1 MFTLI
6 LQQSHIFCTTTDYFI
21 ESDHPYANNFEYTWP
36 AISRPDATQMRLHF
50 TKVDLANYDNLI
62 LIDKDGKQLGQL
74 KYEKKED
81 YWTSWY
87 TGDTLK
93 IKLQTDGSY
102 TGYGFKIDQVETRTD
117 VAPSSDL
124 PESYHPYA
132 NNFEYT
138 WPAISR
144 PDATQMRLHF
154 TKVDLANYDNLILID
169 KDGKQLGQLKY
180 EKKEDYWTSW
190 YTGDTLKIKLQTD
203 GSYTGYGFKIDQVE
217 TRKGPTETPMDT
229 VVETPTETMVETPT
243 ETPAGKTE
251 VSSASVSLQGEKTN
265 VFIGEEIRLKL
276 SAVNL
281 ITKPIM
287 HVQVIIIPPSGMSVS
302 SSELVDSG
310 AGQYTT
316 TYDLEP
322 GKGKDIEVKILAN
335 QVGNFDVKG
344 RAVYYFGDNKKNTE
358 DYVLN
363 LPIQVEELDPKPT
376 PSTPEPTPS
385 TPGSP
390 GLGLSSLLFILMM
403 AFILKMKHT

>member
-1 MFTLI
+1 MSKMIILI
-6 LQQSHIFCTTTDYFI
+6 LAGMCLLTNFVMITATSTDYFI
-21 ESDHPYANNFEYTWP
+21 ESDHPYANNYEYMWP
-36 AISRPDATQMRLHF
+36 AISQPGATQMRLHF

-81 YWTSWY
+81 YWTDWY

-102 TGYGFKIDQVETRTD
+102 T
-117 VAPSSDL
+117 S
-124 PESYHPYA
+124 
-132 NNFEYT
+132 
-138 WPAISR
+138 
-144 PDATQMRLHF
+144 
-154 TKVDLANYDNLILID
+154 
-169 KDGKQLGQLKY
+169 
-180 EKKEDYWTSW
+180 
-190 YTGDTLKIKLQTD
+190 
-203 GSYTGYGFKIDQVE
+203 YGFKIDQVE
-217 TRKGPTETPMDT
+217 TRKDPT
-229 VVETPTETMVETPT
+229 ETPTETMVKTPTETMAETPT
-243 ETPAGKTE
+243 EKPE
-251 VSSASVSLQGEKTN
+251 VYSASVSLQGEKTN
-265 VFIGEEIRLKL
+265 VIIGEEIRLKL

-335 QVGNFDVKG
+335 HVGNFDVKG
-344 RAVYYFGDNKKNTE
+344 RAVYYFGDNKKNAE
-358 DYVLN
+358 DHALN

-385 TPGSP
+385 TPRSP

-403 AFILKMKHT
+403 AFIFKMKHT

>member
-1 MFTLI
+1 MSKMIILI
-6 LQQSHIFCTTTDYFI
+6 LAGMCLLTNFVMITATSTDYFI
-21 ESDHPYANNFEYTWP
+21 ESDHPYANNYEYMWP
-36 AISRPDATQMRLHF
+36 AISQPGATQMRLHF

-81 YWTSWY
+81 YWTDWY

-102 TGYGFKIDQVETRTD
+102 T
-117 VAPSSDL
+117 S
-124 PESYHPYA
+124 
-132 NNFEYT
+132 
-138 WPAISR
+138 
-144 PDATQMRLHF
+144 
-154 TKVDLANYDNLILID
+154 
-169 KDGKQLGQLKY
+169 
-180 EKKEDYWTSW
+180 
-190 YTGDTLKIKLQTD
+190 
-203 GSYTGYGFKIDQVE
+203 YGFKIDQVE
-217 TRKGPTETPMDT
+217 TRKDPT
-229 VVETPTETMVETPT
+229 ETPTETMVKTPTETMAETPT
-243 ETPAGKTE
+243 EKPE
-251 VSSASVSLQGEKTN
+251 VYSASVSLQGEKTN
-265 VFIGEEIRLKL
+265 VIIGEEIRLKL

-344 RAVYYFGDNKKNTE
+344 RAVYYFGDNKKNAE
-358 DYVLN
+358 DHALN

-385 TPGSP
+385 TPRSP

-403 AFILKMKHT
+403 AFIFKMKHT

>member
-1 MFTLI
+1 MCLLTNFVMITAA
-6 LQQSHIFCTTTDYFI
+6 STDYFI

-36 AISRPDATQMRLHF
+36 AISQP
-50 TKVDLANYDNLI
+50 
-62 LIDKDGKQLGQL
+62 G
-74 KYEKKED
+74 
-81 YWTSWY
+81 
-87 TGDTLK
+87 
-93 IKLQTDGSY
+93 
-102 TGYGFKIDQVETRTD
+102 
-117 VAPSSDL
+117 
-124 PESYHPYA
+124 
-132 NNFEYT
+132 
-138 WPAISR
+138 
-144 PDATQMRLHF
+144 ATQMRLHF

>member
-1 MFTLI
+1 MSKMIILI
-6 LQQSHIFCTTTDYFI
+6 LAGMCLLTNFVMITATSTDYFI
-21 ESDHPYANNFEYTWP
+21 ESDHPYANNYEYMWP
-36 AISRPDATQMRLHF
+36 AISQPGATQMRLHF

-81 YWTSWY
+81 YWTDWY

-102 TGYGFKIDQVETRTD
+102 T
-117 VAPSSDL
+117 S
-124 PESYHPYA
+124 
-132 NNFEYT
+132 
-138 WPAISR
+138 
-144 PDATQMRLHF
+144 
-154 TKVDLANYDNLILID
+154 
-169 KDGKQLGQLKY
+169 
-180 EKKEDYWTSW
+180 
-190 YTGDTLKIKLQTD
+190 
-203 GSYTGYGFKIDQVE
+203 YGFKIDQVE
-217 TRKGPTETPMDT
+217 TRKDPT
-229 VVETPTETMVETPT
+229 ETPTETMVKTPTETMAETPT
-243 ETPAGKTE
+243 ETMAETPTE
-251 VSSASVSLQGEKTN
+251 TMAETPTEKPEVYSASVSLQGEKTN
-265 VFIGEEIRLKL
+265 VIIGEEIRLKL

-344 RAVYYFGDNKKNTE
+344 RAVYYFGDNKKNAE
-358 DYVLN
+358 DHALN

-385 TPGSP
+385 TPEPTPSTPRSP

-403 AFILKMKHT
+403 AFIFKMKHT

>member
-1 MFTLI
+1 MSKMIILI
-6 LQQSHIFCTTTDYFI
+6 LAGMCLLTNFVMITAASTDYFI

-36 AISRPDATQMRLHF
+36 AISQPGATQMRLHF
-50 TKVDLANYDNLI
+50 TKVDLANYDDLI

-144 PDATQMRLHF
+144 PNATQMRLHF
-154 TKVDLANYDNLILID
+154 TKVDLANYDDLILID

-180 EKKEDYWTSW
+180 EKKEDYWTDW

-217 TRKGPTETPMDT
+217 TRTDVAP
-229 VVETPTETMVETPT
+229 
-243 ETPAGKTE
+243 
-251 VSSASVSLQGEKTN
+251 SSDLPESYHPYANNFE
-265 VFIGEEIRLKL
+265 
-276 SAVNL
+276 
-281 ITKPIM
+281 
-287 HVQVIIIPPSGMSVS
+287 
-302 SSELVDSG
+302 
-310 AGQYTT
+310 YT
-316 TYDLEP
+316 
-322 GKGKDIEVKILAN
+322 
-335 QVGNFDVKG
+335 
-344 RAVYYFGDNKKNTE
+344 
-358 DYVLN
+358 
-363 LPIQVEELDPKPT
+363 
-376 PSTPEPTPS
+376 
-385 TPGSP
+385 
-390 GLGLSSLLFILMM
+390 
-403 AFILKMKHT
+403 